1 MLGDLSYEGNPLGLP
16 PDNHGSVAHT
26 YDGSPVG
33 TNGNPIGQRHAQ
45 QWALLA
51 KFNRYAYGKV
61 ARMMDKLTE
70 YGVVDSTLVYASSEM
85 GNPALHSTR
94 NVPTVLAGGVNGKF
108 RMGRRLK
115 APADCPSSN
124 LRLQTGRRRCSTAPP
139 TTTCWS
145 RSPARSA
152 WPSIASARSRT
163 PPTGTARWP
172 AFPDRV

>member
-1 MLGDLSYEGNPLGLP
+1 M
-16 PDNHGSVAHT
+16 
-26 YDGSPVG
+26 
-33 TNGNPIGQRHAQ
+33 
-45 QWALLA
+45 LA

-61 ARMMDKLTE
+61 ARMMDRLTE

-124 LRLQTGRRRCSTAPP
+124 LACKPGDAAFSGTANNHLLV
-139 TTTCWS
+139 
-145 RSPARSA
+145 
-152 WPSIASARSRT
+152 SIARAFGVAIDSF
-163 PPTGTARWP
+163 GTQPNAADRNGP
-172 AFPDRV
+172 LAGAFLTVV

>member
-16 PDNHGSVAHT
+16 PDNHGGIAHT

-33 TNGNPIGQRHAQ
+33 TNGNPMGTARPH
-45 QWALLA
+45 WALLA

-94 NVPTVLAGGVNGKF
+94 NVPTVLAGGVNGKL

-115 APADCPSSN
+115 APADCPASN
-124 LRLQTGRRRCSTAPP
+124 LSCKPGDAAFNGTANNHLLVSIARAFGVAST
-139 TTTCWS
+139 
-145 RSPARSA
+145 
-152 WPSIASARSRT
+152 ASARSQT
-163 PPTGTARWP
+163 PPTRTVRWP
-172 AFPDRV
+172 AF